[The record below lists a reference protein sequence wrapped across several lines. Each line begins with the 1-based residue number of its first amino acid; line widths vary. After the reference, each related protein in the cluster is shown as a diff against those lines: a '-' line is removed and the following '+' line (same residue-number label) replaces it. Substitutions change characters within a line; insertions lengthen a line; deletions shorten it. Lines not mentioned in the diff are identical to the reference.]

1 MYAMDSIQKKTIKKR
16 RRTVITPDEIERL
29 EDSFRAEPKPD
40 RNLKLDL
47 ARELSKTENFINI
60 WFQNRRA
67 KERKL
72 IKNPQEE
79 EDFVPNPITTVS
91 TRITKINVLFTT
103 KGTAYDL
110 GNNGGNGMW
119 LAFSLLIMI

>member
-1 MYAMDSIQKKTIKKR
+1 MYAMDSIQKKRIKKR

-91 TRITKINVLFTT
+91 THITKINISLSA
-103 KGTAYDL
+103 KDTAYDL
-110 GNNGGNGMW
+110 VE
-119 LAFSLLIMI
+119 